1 MLDEIA
7 HNIKTEVD
15 VKIDTMLNKR
25 KIRENLVSVKNQML
39 FKLKRKIDEWYIEE
53 LKSINQVEE
62 SIKNFKRE

>member
-39 FKLKRKIDEWYIEE
+39 FTLKRKIDEWYIEE
-53 LKSINQVEE
+53 LKNINQVEE